1 MEGLIE
7 KTKPVFEANPTL
19 QQVHVTSDGQSFHN
33 YHTACEHEKSVKGK
47 RVLQDEDLPKTVS
60 RDQAYAKSKE
70 AENTDAAGEG
80 EVKVSQ
86 AAAEILAAAGIDPK
100 DVEPNKNGQITKTE
114 AEAAVKAK

>member
-1 MEGLIE
+1 MEGLIK

-19 QQVHVTSDGQSFHN
+19 HQVHVTSDGQCFHN
-33 YHTACEHEKSVKGK
+33 YHVACEHEKSVKGK
-47 RVLQDEDLPKTVS
+47 RVLEGEDLPKTVT
-60 RDQAYAKSKE
+60 RDQAYAKS
-70 AENTDAAGEG
+70 TGAADED

-114 AEAAVKAK
+114 AEAAVKAKAENPS